1 MIQDGVWLV
10 PDFLLPL
17 VAVLVAN
24 AIQKHGYP
32 RFVAL
37 AKRLRERWAA
47 WQRGRRWRASQL
59 RSVAGFNENTRATI
73 ELQALFKEWDEGKA
87 RRKREDAHAYEV
99 PYWELY
105 TAQQL
110 GTTVSEY
117 RSLPLNERLAWKLY
131 FELDEKT
138 RRHAIKDSQ
147 EWAHEEL
154 MKRMQ
159 EYKERESESA
169 E

>member
-1 MIQDGVWLV
+1 MTQNGVWFV

-24 AIQKHGYP
+24 VIQKHGYP

-37 AKRLRERWAA
+37 AKRVREKWSA
-47 WQRGRRWRASQL
+47 WRRDRRWRASRL
-59 RSVAGFNENTRATI
+59 RSVAGFNEDTRATI
-73 ELQALFKEWDEGKA
+73 QIQAMAKEWQAGEA
-87 RRKREDAHAYEV
+87 SRKREGAHAYGV

-117 RSLPLNERLAWKLY
+117 RALPRNERLAWEAVL
-131 FELDEKT
+131 
-138 RRHAIKDSQ
+138 RAR
-147 EWAHEEL
+147 
-154 MKRMQ
+154 
-159 EYKERESESA
+159 
-169 E
+169 